1 MKMTIF
7 IVTIALI
14 AMGIFTF
21 MQTAVFGQNP
31 EGADLERIKKSP
43 HYKNG
48 KFENLSFTPDLAEDA
63 TYWKILKEQFRKI
76 EDKTPN
82 EPIPSVKT
90 NLKQLPEQPQI
101 VWFGHSSYLLR
112 LNGKNI
118 LVDPVFS
125 GYASPIPIFGKAYNA
140 TYNYTVADMP
150 DVIDV
155 LLISHDHYDHLD
167 YKTVKAL
174 QPKVKQVVT
183 SLGVGSHLQHWGYDK
198 AKINELDWDE
208 HISIDSI
215 LNFTAQ
221 PARHF
226 SGRGL
231 KRNQTFW
238 SSFVLKTPTHN
249 LFLGGDSG
257 YDTHFKEIGEKH
269 GPFDLAILE
278 CGQYNAYWK
287 YIHTMPEQTAQAAIE
302 LKTKVLLPVHWGK
315 FTLALHPWY
324 EPIERVTKKA
334 AELNQPIIT
343 PMIGQSI
350 LIPTAADHFDE
361 AINTKK
367 WWQL

>member
-1 MKMTIF
+1 MKKIMILLLSIITLAVIGIF
-7 IVTIALI
+7 IFL
-14 AMGIFTF
+14 
-21 MQTAVFGQNP
+21 QTAVFGQNP
-31 EGADLERIKKSP
+31 EGADLERIKKSL

-48 KFENLSFTPDLAEDA
+48 KFENQHFTPDLAEDA

-76 EDKTPN
+76 KDK
-82 EPIPSVKT
+82 EPRQPLPSVKT
-90 NLKQLPEQPQI
+90 GLNKLDPNSLQV

-112 LNGKNI
+112 INGKNV

-125 GYASPIPIFGKAYNA
+125 GYASPVPIFGKAYAA

-150 DVIDV
+150 DIIDV
-155 LLISHDHYDHLD
+155 LIISHDHYDHLD

-183 SLGVGSHLQHWGYDK
+183 SLGVGSHLKRWGYDK
-198 AKINELDWDE
+198 AKINELDWDDS
-208 HISIDSI
+208 ISIDHV

-238 SSFVLKTPTHN
+238 SSFVLKTPTHT

-257 YDTHFKEIGEKH
+257 YDTHFKEIGQKY

-278 CGQYNAYWK
+278 CGQYNHYWH
-287 YIHTMPEQTAQAAIE
+287 YIHTMPEETALAATE
-302 LKTKVLLPVHWGK
+302 LRARALLPVHWSK
-315 FTLALHPWY
+315 FTLALHTWT
-324 EPIERVTKKA
+324 EPIERLEKA
-334 AELNQPIIT
+334 AKTLNIPLLT
-343 PMIGQSI
+343 PVIGEVVVVKNE
-350 LIPTAADHFDE
+350 F
-361 AINTKK
+361 
-367 WWQL
+367 